1 MFVTGTTAQA
11 VVAQEGSVSLVKV
24 HMQSLLRLDTATLV
38 IQGNPS
44 RDVADS
50 EPVEQNTQ
58 VNGNVLKAG
67 GLHSYNKVLPWIFPL
82 KL

>member
-1 MFVTGTTAQA
+1 MFVTDTTSQA

-24 HMQSLLRLDTATLV
+24 HMLRLDTATLV

-44 RDVADS
+44 LDVTDS
-50 EPVEQNTQ
+50 EPVEQYIQ
-58 VNGNVLKAG
+58 VDGNVLKAG

>member
-1 MFVTGTTAQA
+1 MFVTDTTAQA
-11 VVAQEGSVSLVKV
+11 MVAQEGSVSLVKV

-44 RDVADS
+44 LDVADS
-50 EPVEQNTQ
+50 EPVEQNIQ
-58 VNGNVLKAG
+58 VDGNVLKAG